1 MYSLY
6 FIAEPPPGAFDHRR
20 IPSDSRGLT
29 PRDNIDVLFNS
40 VKVKALSLSKS
51 PRPRK
56 KAEAA
61 PGAVDGAVKPKAAAK
76 TKTTAKPAASAQA
89 AAAPDYDPMELA
101 RLVEKQL
108 DDDKAENILSIPLA
122 GKSPMADAM
131 IVASGRSARHV
142 SALADHVAR
151 KLKEAGVAQVRVEGL
166 PNADW
171 VLIDAGDL
179 IVHIFR
185 PEVREFYN
193 LERIW
198 SADVATGHAAPTS
211 A

>member
-1 MYSLY
+1 
-6 FIAEPPPGAFDHRR
+6 
-20 IPSDSRGLT
+20 
-29 PRDNIDVLFNS
+29 
-40 VKVKALSLSKS
+40 
-51 PRPRK
+51 
-56 KAEAA
+56 
-61 PGAVDGAVKPKAAAK
+61 
-76 TKTTAKPAASAQA
+76 
-89 AAAPDYDPMELA
+89 MELA

-151 KLKEAGVAQVRVEGL
+151 KLKDAGVSQVRVEGL

-198 SADVATGHAAPTS
+198 SADVGAGHARAAS
-211 A
+211 

>member
-1 MYSLY
+1 MIGQRVGCSRP
-6 FIAEPPPGAFDHRR
+6 FPSRVRR
-20 IPSDSRGLT
+20 PHGKVF
-29 PRDNIDVLFNS
+29 PLFNRLRIRPLT
-40 VKVKALSLSKS
+40 ATRS
-51 PRPRK
+51 PSTAK
-56 KAEAA
+56 KA
-61 PGAVDGAVKPKAAAK
+61 PAK
-76 TKTTAKPAASAQA
+76 KASAKAVPETQSEV
-89 AAAPDYDPMELA
+89 APVPTSPDPLELA
-101 RLVEKQL
+101 RLVAQQL
-108 DDDKAENILSIPLA
+108 DDDKAENILNIPLA

-151 KLKEAGVAQVRVEGL
+151 KLKEAGASQVRIEGL

-171 VLIDAGDL
+171 VLIDAGDV

-198 SADVATGHAAPTS
+198 STDAAPTTR
-211 A
+211 AAAAT